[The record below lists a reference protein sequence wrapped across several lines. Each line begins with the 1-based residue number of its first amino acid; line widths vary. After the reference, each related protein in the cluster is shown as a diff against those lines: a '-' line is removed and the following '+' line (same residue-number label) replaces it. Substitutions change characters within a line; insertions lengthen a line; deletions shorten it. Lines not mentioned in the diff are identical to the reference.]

1 MITVLLNWGYI
12 FIITY
17 LIGLGFF
24 KLLSVL
30 LKRTFTFTFFSSILC
45 GIAVTT
51 VYAQLLSLFCKI
63 GFFANLLLVIF
74 CIVTLIIYPHSFYK
88 ETLQKI
94 KLAFFSWQGL
104 LYIGLILFIA
114 FYTSRGTIH
123 TDTSLYHAQAIRW
136 YEEYGVVKGLGNL
149 QWHFAY
155 NSSYFAFASLF
166 SLKFLCGQSLHC
178 TTGFIAIILILWS
191 LHHLRGFLTHT
202 SHMCDMC
209 CVGILFYMLVNL
221 TGCVSPASDY
231 ASMYM
236 ALYLIARW
244 CQTIEQSPNNIDTF
258 ALLSI
263 FSVYVMTLKLS
274 TGLLILLVIFPLVYL
289 IKAKRIKDIFI
300 YFGLG
305 FLTAAPFLIRN
316 VIISGWLLYPFAA
329 IDLFQFDWKM
339 PERYVNI
346 DSSTI
351 KVWARCLYDPKL
363 IDMPFQE
370 WLPIW
375 WNAQE
380 RYSQMLILTNLLALV
395 LNIAI
400 LLHKIITKS
409 KRCWNTILLNLCTFV
424 CLISWLF
431 LAPFIRYGL
440 AFLLAVPMLSIGMW
454 LGMWPQKTQ
463 PSSFYK
469 LFSGSIV
476 FLMFFVL
483 TPYWDHYFVDDI
495 VFIKQN
501 LKQPYYICQKD
512 YDTSTMKEYDMNGII
527 IYCPEE
533 GQITGYDYFPSS
545 SYDYMIQLTELRGT
559 TLKDGFRSL
568 ERE

>member
-24 KLLSVL
+24 KLLSVV
-30 LKRTFTFTFFSSILC
+30 LKRSFTFTFFSSILC
-45 GIAVTT
+45 GVAVTT

-63 GFFANLLLVIF
+63 GFLANLLLIIL
-74 CIVTLIIYPHSFYK
+74 CIVTLILYPHSFYK

-155 NSSYFAFASLF
+155 NSSYFAFAALF

-191 LHHLRGFLTHT
+191 VHHLRGFLTHT

-209 CVGILFYMLVNL
+209 CVGILFYTLVNL

-244 CQTIEQSPNNIDTF
+244 CQTIEQSPNNIDAF

-274 TGLLILLVIFPLVYL
+274 TGLLILLVIFPLVCL
-289 IKAKRIKDIFI
+289 IKAKRIKDIFL

-339 PERYVNI
+339 PERYVTI

-380 RYSQMLILTNLLALV
+380 RYSQMLILTNILALV

-400 LLHKIITKS
+400 LLHKIIAKS
-409 KRCWNTILLNLCTFV
+409 KLCWNTILLNLCAFA
-424 CLISWLF
+424 CLVSWLF

-440 AFLLAVPMLSIGMW
+440 AFLLAVPMLSIGIW

-512 YDTSTMKEYDMNGII
+512 YDTSAMKEYDRNGIV

-545 SYDYMIQLTELRGT
+545 SYDYMIQLTELRGN